1 MLSPV
6 IMRLLLLYVFW
17 RTYKFPQ
24 SYNYY
29 MNGHFYKLNKSV
41 SFSRYCQVH
50 PLNPVINPVDNG
62 RCILW
67 LMVSWQLKII
77 KHIYSPHGPFLRLL
91 GKPHRANKSCGAQD
105 ALAVGSA
112 VKKASFEK
120 FFKKIKRFIDTSEM
134 ISFSWFGVKYGYVKL
149 EQIYMVGFSFI
160 MRISLK

>member
-1 MLSPV
+1 MYPV
-6 IMRLLLLYVFW
+6 ADGLLAIE
-17 RTYKFPQ
+17 TYKA
-24 SYNYY
+24 Y
-29 MNGHFYKLNKSV
+29 LLTARTV
-41 SFSRYCQVH
+41 SEAFRE
-50 PLNPVINPVDNG
+50 
-62 RCILW
+62 
-67 LMVSWQLKII
+67 
-77 KHIYSPHGPFLRLL
+77 
-91 GKPHRANKSCGAQD
+91 PHRANKSCGAQD